1 MIYGYIYMLGFLLML
16 LAALAIYCYFRI
28 HSTPTTNPG
37 VVTTK
42 DVIEEKANQLQNM
55 GYLSE
60 ISKFQSRKFGGKNN
74 VRNSSNISNSR
85 VIAE

>member
-28 HSTPTTNPG
+28 YSTPTANPG

-42 DVIEEKANQLQNM
+42 DVIEEKANQL
-55 GYLSE
+55 
-60 ISKFQSRKFGGKNN
+60 
-74 VRNSSNISNSR
+74 
-85 VIAE
+85 